1 MRRVTWK
8 EQALNDLANIL
19 DYIEQQNPVASRKLL
34 EQMMRVADSLPSHPS
49 LYRSGR
55 VPGTREAVVHPHYV
69 LIYRESELQT
79 EILRVLHTRR
89 EYP

>member
-1 MRRVTWK
+1 
-8 EQALNDLANIL
+8 
-19 DYIEQQNPVASRKLL
+19 
-34 EQMMRVADSLPSHPS
+34 MMRVADSLPSHPS

-69 LIYRESELQT
+69 LIYRESELHT